1 MITTTTPSPLP
12 PLPTPPTL
20 PTLQATGTYLEMY
33 NGMVCSDGG
42 TMSGSKM
49 TPLFQDHQ
57 RPQLIVDLM
66 QTGYPSDMVYRVNT
80 TQYAS
85 LIRQG
90 QDEAI
95 EWLQTG
101 ADPRGVDAIALCPVD
116 ANVEK
121 NLCEQ
126 GTHPHTHPHN
136 TTPPACSVVDRGL
149 DKAIAPPR
157 LTCGIAQEQ
166 RGCASVLDKTARGFA
181 RIWVIW

>member
-66 QTGYPSDMVYRVNT
+66 QTGYPSDMIYRVNT

-121 NLCEQ
+121 NLCE
-126 GTHPHTHPHN
+126 
-136 TTPPACSVVDRGL
+136 
-149 DKAIAPPR
+149 
-157 LTCGIAQEQ
+157 
-166 RGCASVLDKTARGFA
+166 
-181 RIWVIW
+181 